1 MHAKNA
7 IRGCHPIQKKESY
20 QSLDTPLQDP
30 GSSFQIPH
38 RLDFR
43 NPRGERGGNPRRG
56 FRNENPFSAQGKTLA
71 TRDNAFMRGCVNTTT
86 KL

>member
-1 MHAKNA
+1 MHAKCDSRLSPPNSKK
-7 IRGCHPIQKKESY
+7 GYQKLRY
-20 QSLDTPLQDP
+20 PPQDP

-56 FRNENPFSAQGKTLA
+56 LRNENPFSAQGKTLA